1 MSLSGGRMHMKS
13 QPLSS
18 KIAEELAEIIFEGKK
33 YKPGEK
39 LPTERQLSE
48 MLGASRTSIREAS
61 KQLEARGILT
71 VKRGVGTFVSE
82 NPGVS
87 SNPLG
92 ISIQTDDI
100 HDTASVLIDWYRVR
114 RILEG
119 DAMVMVAENATDE
132 EIAEIEAIM
141 EHENSL
147 VNLSDVDFLSADQ
160 QFHCALARATHNIVM
175 ERLIP
180 SLHASIYYDMV
191 KSLYGRLC
199 ERYKR
204 NAVQN
209 HADIVRYL
217 KLRNGEAAAL
227 AMRYHMLVAIDD
239 MFALKN
245 GIV

>member
-1 MSLSGGRMHMKS
+1 MKS

-18 KIAEELAEIIFEGKK
+18 KIAEKLAEIIFEGKK
-33 YKPGEK
+33 YKPGDK

-48 MLGASRTSIREAS
+48 MLGASRTAIREAS

-71 VKRGVGTFVSE
+71 VKRGVGTFVAE
-82 NPGVS
+82 TPGIS

-92 ISIQTDDI
+92 ISVQTDDLY
-100 HDTASVLIDWYRVR
+100 DTASVLIDWYRVR
-114 RILEG
+114 RIIEG
-119 DAMVMVAENATDE
+119 DAMKMVAEKATDE
-132 EIAEIEAIM
+132 ELAEIEAIM
-141 EHENSL
+141 EQEISL
-147 VNLSDVDFLSADQ
+147 LNQSDVDFLSTDQ

-191 KSLYGRLC
+191 KSLYFKLH
-199 ERYKR
+199 ERFNR
-204 NAVQN
+204 NAAQN

-245 GIV
+245 EVL

>member
-1 MSLSGGRMHMKS
+1 MYPR
-13 QPLSS
+13 
-18 KIAEELAEIIFEGKK
+18 
-33 YKPGEK
+33 
-39 LPTERQLSE
+39 
-48 MLGASRTSIREAS
+48 IRCLKGS
-61 KQLEARGILT
+61 VGI
-71 VKRGVGTFVSE
+71 G
-82 NPGVS
+82 
-87 SNPLG
+87 
-92 ISIQTDDI
+92 IQTDDI

-119 DAMVMVAENATDE
+119 DAMTMVAENATDE

-217 KLRNGEAAAL
+217 KLRNGEGRCPCV
-227 AMRYHMLVAIDD
+227 MRYHMLVAIDD

>member
-1 MSLSGGRMHMKS
+1 
-13 QPLSS
+13 
-18 KIAEELAEIIFEGKK
+18 
-33 YKPGEK
+33 
-39 LPTERQLSE
+39 
-48 MLGASRTSIREAS
+48 
-61 KQLEARGILT
+61 
-71 VKRGVGTFVSE
+71 
-82 NPGVS
+82 
-87 SNPLG
+87 
-92 ISIQTDDI
+92 
-100 HDTASVLIDWYRVR
+100 
-114 RILEG
+114 
-119 DAMVMVAENATDE
+119 
-132 EIAEIEAIM
+132 
-141 EHENSL
+141 
-147 VNLSDVDFLSADQ
+147 
-160 QFHCALARATHNIVM
+160 M